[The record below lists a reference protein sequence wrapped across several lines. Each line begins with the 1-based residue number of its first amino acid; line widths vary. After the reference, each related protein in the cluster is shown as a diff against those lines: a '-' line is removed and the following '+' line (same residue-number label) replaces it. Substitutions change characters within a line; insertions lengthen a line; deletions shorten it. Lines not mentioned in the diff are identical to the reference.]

1 MALQATLCSTTLI
14 WMVAQLI
21 MASRRF
27 FRYWL
32 ILNIAM
38 SLMSSWTLAHLQAGY
53 NAGDASTFF
62 ELPES
67 GTVLANFLDHYSNFD
82 TTGRY
87 VYRVSPTEFLTGNKF
102 TNLLCIYIFP

>member
-1 MALQATLCSTTLI
+1 
-14 WMVAQLI
+14 
-21 MASRRF
+21 
-27 FRYWL
+27 
-32 ILNIAM
+32 M
-38 SLMSSWTLAHLQAGY
+38 SLMSSWTLAHLQAAGY

-82 TTGRY
+82 TIGRY

-102 TNLLCIYIFP
+102 TNLLRGGGAQKFAAFWGNRRLLQKFSRYLGLLIC